1 MFTPE
6 IISQPSVYWFLIGLG
21 LALFELML
29 PGLVVVFFGAGA
41 WTVALI
47 CLLFPI
53 GMNAELIIFTISSLI
68 YVVALRKRLKM
79 KIDRPVSEAPELLL
93 EEYVGNTAVVAED
106 ITPNKIGAV
115 RFRGTIWRAQSDE
128 TILTGEQVLITGRKN
143 ITLIVANQKL

>member
-41 WTVALI
+41 WTVAII

-53 GMNAELIIFTISSLI
+53 GLNAELAIFIISSLV
-68 YVVALRKRLKM
+68 YVAALRKRLKM
-79 KIDRPVSEAPELLL
+79 KMNKTVAEAPELLL
-93 EEYVGNTAVVAED
+93 EEYVGKKAVVAED
-106 ITPNKIGAV
+106 ITPDKIGAV
-115 RFRGTIWRAQSDE
+115 IFNGTIWKAQSDE
-128 TILTGEQVLITGRKN
+128 TILTGEQVLITDRKN
-143 ITLIVANQKL
+143 ITLIVANPKL